1 MRSGGDSTGSGGGTR
16 SSPGTSSSVR
26 PEPCSPGNDL
36 WLSDGRLVLFH
47 WFTGDG
53 EWAGHEFNEDSVTV
67 KMVIASFEAVQDRA
81 IPHEE
86 FTI

>member
-1 MRSGGDSTGSGGGTR
+1 M
-16 SSPGTSSSVR
+16 
-26 PEPCSPGNDL
+26 
-36 WLSDGRLVLFH
+36 LFH

>member
-1 MRSGGDSTGSGGGTR
+1 PPAQSATSPNEPSPSWASPTTR
-16 SSPGTSSSVR
+16 TPR
-26 PEPCSPGNDL
+26 ELDQAL
-36 WLSDGRLVLFH
+36 
-47 WFTGDG
+47 DG

>member
-1 MRSGGDSTGSGGGTR
+1 MSAHAA
-16 SSPGTSSSVR
+16 GTSSSVR

-36 WLSDGRLVLFH
+36 WLIDGRLVLFH

-67 KMVIASFEAVQDRA
+67 KMVIALFEAVQDRA